1 MKVAGILI
9 FAVAVCLALACG
21 SNVPSPDR
29 RADLSP
35 SPSVAA
41 MNANDQSDKEGKF
54 AANLPAGFQMPSD
67 DAGRRLLKEYGALFV
82 ARGVAVPNVVVFKDA
97 ASVRE
102 FQASAGSA
110 TEKIGD
116 AVVELQESA
125 MRALMEAIGDGAKS
139 GLKIT
144 PRGEDAAKRSY
155 EDTVSLWTSRVEP
168 GLEHWLSAARISAAE
183 AQRIRSL
190 PPYEQVPEIFKLEQ
204 QGIFFSKDLSK
215 SIIYSVAPPGASQHL
230 SMLALD
236 VSEYDDANVR
246 ALLARHGWFQTV
258 VSDMPHFTF

>member
-9 FAVAVCLALACG
+9 FAVVLGLASACG
-21 SNVPSPDR
+21 SNGPSPNR

-41 MNANDQSDKEGKF
+41 MNANDQSAKDF
-54 AANLPAGFQMPSD
+54 ATHLPANFQMPFD

-97 ASVRE
+97 AAVRE
-102 FQASAGSA
+102 FQASADSA

-116 AVVELQESA
+116 AVVELQRSA
-125 MRALMEAIGDGAKS
+125 MRALKEATGEAAKS

-168 GLEHWLSAARISAAE
+168 GLEHWLSAGRISAAD

-215 SIIYSVAPPGASQHL
+215 SISYSVAPPGASQHL